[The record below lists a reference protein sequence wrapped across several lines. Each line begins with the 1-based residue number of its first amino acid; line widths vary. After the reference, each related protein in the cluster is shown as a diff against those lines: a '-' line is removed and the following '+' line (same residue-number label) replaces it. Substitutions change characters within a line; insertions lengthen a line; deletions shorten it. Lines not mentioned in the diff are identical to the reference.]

1 MENDKETTGTIQA
14 RLEILYKG
22 VISEE
27 NSVQYYEALVEK
39 TSGDS
44 EEEIGKRRMY
54 EELKREELKHVEK
67 FKSLIS
73 YWESELGQFGE

>member
-1 MENDKETTGTIQA
+1 MENEKETVDTIHG

-27 NSVQYYEALVEK
+27 NSVQYYETLKEK

-54 EELKREELKHVEK
+54 EELKQEEIKHVEK
-67 FKSLIS
+67 FNSFILH
-73 YWESELGQFGE
+73 WEEKLRQLDE

>member
-1 MENDKETTGTIQA
+1 MENEKETLGTIQG

-27 NSVQYYEALVEK
+27 NSVQYYETLIEK
-39 TSGDS
+39 MSGDS

-54 EELKREELKHVEK
+54 EDLRQEEFKHVEK
-67 FKSLIS
+67 FKSLILH
-73 YWESELGQFGE
+73 WEEKLRQLEE

>member
-1 MENDKETTGTIQA
+1 MENEKETAGIIQG
-14 RLEILYKG
+14 RLEVLYKG

-27 NSVQYYEALVEK
+27 NSVQYYESLVKK

-54 EELKREELKHVEK
+54 EDLKQEEMKHVEK
-67 FKSLIS
+67 FRSLIK
-73 YWESELGQFGE
+73 YWEEKLEQTGA

>member
-1 MENDKETTGTIQA
+1 MESEKETVSTIQG

-27 NSVQYYEALVEK
+27 NSVQYYETLMEK
-39 TSGDS
+39 ISGDS

-54 EELKREELKHVEK
+54 EDLKQEEEKHVES
-67 FKSLIS
+67 FRSLIQH
-73 YWESELGQFGE
+73 WEEKLHELEA

>member
-1 MENDKETTGTIQA
+1 MENEKETVGSIQG

-27 NSVQYYEALVEK
+27 NSVQYYESLIEK

-44 EEEIGKRRMY
+44 EEDLGKRRMY
-54 EELKREELKHVEK
+54 ADLKQEEMKHVER
-67 FKSLIS
+67 FRELIKH
-73 YWESELGQFGE
+73 WEEKLAELQP

>member
-1 MENDKETTGTIQA
+1 MENEKETVGTIQG

-27 NSVQYYEALVEK
+27 NSVQYYGTLIEK

-44 EEEIGKRRMY
+44 AEEIGKRRMY
-54 EELKREELKHVEK
+54 EELKQEEIKHVAK
-67 FKSLIS
+67 FKSQIS
-73 YWESELGQFGE
+73 HWEEKLRQLSE

>member
-1 MENDKETTGTIQA
+1 MESEKETVGIIQA

-27 NSVQYYEALVEK
+27 NSVQYYESLIEK
-39 TSGDS
+39 SSGDS

-54 EELKREELKHVEK
+54 EELRQEELKHVEK
-67 FKSLIS
+67 FKSLILH
-73 YWESELGQFGE
+73 WEEKLRQLNE